1 MIETI
6 EDLFRR
12 QAIAWPRL
20 AAGLQGLAAARTRRL
35 RVGWFDVYL
44 RLIPHR
50 LASSTAATDMDS
62 VAKRPCFLC
71 GSNMPAEEE
80 GAPFDDYL
88 VIYCNPFPII
98 ERHLTIAHREHRPQR
113 IAGQLEN
120 MLKLAAALPGYFVFY
135 NGPECGASA
144 PDHLHFQAGSRG
156 LFPIERETAN
166 LPDAAPAS
174 YARKVFIFRDRDEL
188 SIASRL
194 NEVLDL
200 LGKSTSFGIEPMINL
215 SVYYDSGQWTAY
227 LFPRSKH
234 RPRAYYAGELT
245 VSPAALD
252 MCGVFVTPRPRD
264 FEAITAADIEAIYR
278 EVTLPDDQF
287 RRVADA
293 LENRL

>member
-6 EDLFRR
+6 EELFRR
-12 QAIAWPRL
+12 QTIAWPQL
-20 AAGLQGLAAARTRRL
+20 AAGLKGLAAAQTRRM
-35 RVGWFDVYL
+35 RVGGCDVYL

-50 LASSTAATDMDS
+50 LASSTAATDPDS

-71 GSNMPAEEE
+71 EANMPAEEE
-80 GAPFDDYL
+80 GTPFGDYL
-88 VIYCNPFPII
+88 IIYCNPFPVI

-156 LFPIERETAN
+156 LFPIERDSAK
-166 LPDAAPAS
+166 LPNAAPAGYS
-174 YARKVFIFRDRDEL
+174 RNVFIFRDRNES
-188 SIASRL
+188 SIANQL
-194 NEVLDL
+194 NKVLDL
-200 LGKSTSFGIEPMINL
+200 LGQSTSFGVEPMVNL
-215 SVYYDSGQWTAY
+215 AIHCDSGQWTAY

-234 RPRAYYAGELT
+234 RPRAYYTGELT
-245 VSPAALD
+245 ISPAALD
-252 MCGVFVTPRPRD
+252 MCGVFVTPRPLD
-264 FEAITAADIEAIYR
+264 FETITAADIEAIYR

-287 RRVADA
+287 RRVANA
-293 LENRL
+293 LEKLT

>member
-12 QAIAWPRL
+12 QTIAWPQL
-20 AAGLQGLAAARTRRL
+20 AAGLKGLAAARTRRMK
-35 RVGWFDVYL
+35 VGWSDVYL

-50 LASSTAATDMDS
+50 LASSTAATDSDS

-80 GAPFDDYL
+80 GAPFDDDL
-88 VIYCNPFPII
+88 IIYCNPFPVI
-98 ERHLTIAHREHRPQR
+98 ERHLTIAHRDHRPQR
-113 IAGQLEN
+113 IAGQLEY

-156 LFPIERETAN
+156 LFPIERDAAN
-166 LPDAAPAS
+166 LPDAAPAGYS
-174 YARKVFIFRDRDEL
+174 RNVFIFRDRNEL
-188 SIASRL
+188 AIASRL
-194 NEVLDL
+194 NKVLDL
-200 LGKSTSFGIEPMINL
+200 LGQSTSFGIEPMINL
-215 SVYYDSGQWTAY
+215 AVYCDSGQWTAY

-234 RPRAYYAGELT
+234 RPRAYYTGELT

-252 MCGVFVTPRPRD
+252 MCGVFVTPQPRD
-264 FEAITAADIEAIYR
+264 FEAITAADIDAIYR

-287 RRVADA
+287 RRVANA